1 LPPSLLPIAEHRPQT
16 IEMARGTALGRGN
29 ERADT
34 NSEAGARDGRRDGR
48 RDGTE
53 WAAILD
59 RLMQGDRVAF
69 LDTADLIT
77 GFLRQWRA
85 YDFRDEWDDLIQE
98 VILATLKAAQS
109 GKLRN
114 PAAVVGYFRTATRYK
129 FVDWLRR
136 RRLVELPPEEE
147 TSQTSLSWPPQQDA
161 PEGAWEIWDAVR
173 ELPETHQQVIVAA
186 YRDGMT
192 HGEVARAVGIP
203 QGSVSR
209 LLREALAALRGSLE
223 PGASG

>member
-1 LPPSLLPIAEHRPQT
+1 
-16 IEMARGTALGRGN
+16 LGRGN
-29 ERADT
+29 EGGNT
-34 NSEAGARDGRRDGR
+34 NREGGAREARRDGKA
-48 RDGTE
+48 
-53 WAAILD
+53 WAATLD

-69 LDTADLIT
+69 LDAADLIT
-77 GFLRQWRA
+77 GFLRHWRA

-98 VILATLKAAQS
+98 VILATLQAARS

-147 TSQTSLSWPPQQDA
+147 VSQASLSWPPQQDA

-173 ELPETHQQVIVAA
+173 ELPEKQQEVIVAA

-209 LLREALAALRGSLE
+209 LLREALDALRGSLE
-223 PGASG
+223 PGMSG